1 MGHHGRPAVAA
12 GVNIRRYMGD
22 RKITEPVGPYNARY
36 TGDHR
41 SFFGPVCG
49 DDYPVYHAICE
60 GLHWPITN
68 CSLASV
74 AITCRPLSG
83 NESPIGSTD
92 PASASGGPSRPWPAG
107 PGAGRS
113 RDPRCCSPARVR
125 YRTPGRVGRGGELAG
140 AAGPCVVTGP
150 GRRGGIPGLPG
161 PGPGPGRPRGRTV
174 PGRIDR
180 HRRDGESRP
189 LRSVTFMGRCPGR
202 A

>member
-49 DDYPVYHAICE
+49 DDYPVYHPIYE

-92 PASASGGPSRPWPAG
+92 PVSASGGPSRPWPAG
-107 PGAGRS
+107 PGPDDPVIRGAVLRPGSGTGLRAGSAGAASSPVPPDRVL
-113 RDPRCCSPARVR
+113 SPAQ
-125 YRTPGRVGRGGELAG
+125 AG
-140 AAGPCVVTGP
+140 AAGSPA
-150 GRRGGIPGLPG
+150 PG
-161 PGPGPGRPRGRTV
+161 PGP
-174 PGRIDR
+174 
-180 HRRDGESRP
+180 
-189 LRSVTFMGRCPGR
+189 C
-202 A
+202 